1 MLKKLFFLIAIIII
15 IILYPFILKKNSK
28 YYVSFLKKIVYKM
41 TDSHWLVN
49 LYLGGEPNNPL
60 YIICEK
66 LQLIF
71 VTTCYH
77 YDDF

>member
-1 MLKKLFFLIAIIII
+1 
-15 IILYPFILKKNSK
+15 
-28 YYVSFLKKIVYKM
+28 M

-49 LYLGGEPNNPL
+49 LYLWGEPNNPL